1 MTAALRD
8 IRYLIIDVD
17 GVLRRNR
24 TPLPGACEFLPWLDQ
39 RGIGYRIVTNNSA
52 PTLAKVRADLASMGI
67 AVDETHILTSA
78 TGIGWLLR
86 REAPG
91 GGTVYIIGEDGPRE
105 AILSDGLFREDDEHP
120 DFVVVG
126 LDRSFTYEKLKRA
139 SLAIR
144 NGARFIAANIDATYP
159 MEGGVE
165 VPGAGS
171 LVAAVR
177 TAAGVEPLVVG
188 KPQPLLFDMAL
199 SHMRARREVTAVLGD
214 RLETDIAGGIAAG
227 MRTIMVLTGV
237 SERADL
243 DSSPYKPDFVFDGL
257 PDLMKAW
264 AKA

>member
-1 MTAALRD
+1 MTVLSD

-24 TPLPGACEFLPWLDQ
+24 TPLPGACEFLPWLDR

-52 PTLAKVRADLASMGI
+52 PRLAKVRADLANMGI
-67 AVDETHILTSA
+67 VADEEHILTSA
-78 TGIGWLLR
+78 AGTGWFLR

-105 AILSDGLFREDDEHP
+105 AILSDGLFREDDQHP

-126 LDRSFTYEKLKRA
+126 LDRAFTYEKLKRA

-144 NGARFIAANIDATYP
+144 NGARFVAANVDATYP

-177 TAAGVEPLVVG
+177 VASGVEPIVVG
-188 KPQPLLFDMAL
+188 KPQSLLLDMAL
-199 SHMRARREVTAVLGD
+199 SQMRARREATAVLGD

-227 MRTIMVLTGV
+227 MHTIMVLTGI
-237 SERADL
+237 STREHLAA
-243 DSSPYKPDFVFDGL
+243 SPHRPDFVFDGL
-257 PDLMKAW
+257 PELMKAW
-264 AKA
+264 DRA